1 MAASGL
7 RDESTLSPTL
17 VAANTTDDKIGQ
29 YAVGQNLV
37 VVYWFIASKYI
48 ASLVKVLTTI
58 NQLHTLST
66 MLGYVAIFLYVI
78 FHYEEWQELKVLLD
92 SESMAWFSM

>member
-37 VVYWFIASKYI
+37 VVYWFIASK
-48 ASLVKVLTTI
+48 
-58 NQLHTLST
+58 
-66 MLGYVAIFLYVI
+66 
-78 FHYEEWQELKVLLD
+78 
-92 SESMAWFSM
+92 